1 MLVTG
6 FPLIV
11 DRMTTAPVG
20 LPTYPVIVIDDPL
33 SVYWNF
39 PDVAALACP
48 RMQHRATTARAA
60 RFPRKTANEVRALM
74 VRNCFAYG
82 ELAGIP
88 EDGTA
93 VIGAVMVARL
103 HRHCIGRTRFSARM
117 ELLAGRPT
125 SWREYKFCGGRRIR
139 LGRFVLLDRFIPS
152 SP

>member
-39 PDVAALACP
+39 PDVAATACP
-48 RMQHRATTARAA
+48 QMQHRATQARGA
-60 RFPRKTANEVRALM
+60 RFPRKTANEVRALIA
-74 VRNCFAYG
+74 RFCFAHG
-82 ELAGIP
+82 EVAGIP
-88 EDGTA
+88 EEGTA

-103 HRHCIGRTRFSARM
+103 HRQFISRKRFSARM
-117 ELLAGRPT
+117 ELHAGRPM
-125 SWREYKFCGGRRIR
+125 SW
-139 LGRFVLLDRFIPS
+139 
-152 SP
+152 